1 MICISPTASIQLEV
15 AAIGATSAKLL
26 MFEGSR
32 GSYGPAPENLGRGTP
47 DLLLLTPLSVVDHSR
62 LDLIES
68 LVLGIR
74 FPQVKLRSLGQ
85 LKEPSKAV
93 CSWRKTGK
101 HCRMIFWH

>member
-1 MICISPTASIQLEV
+1 MIRISSTASVQLEV
-15 AAIGATSAKLL
+15 AAIGTASTKLL

-32 GSYGPAPENLGRGTP
+32 CSYGPAPENLGWGRP
-47 DLLLLTPLSVVDHSR
+47 DLLLLTPLSVVDHPR

-68 LVLGIR
+68 LMLGIC

-93 CSWRKTGK
+93 CSW
-101 HCRMIFWH
+101 